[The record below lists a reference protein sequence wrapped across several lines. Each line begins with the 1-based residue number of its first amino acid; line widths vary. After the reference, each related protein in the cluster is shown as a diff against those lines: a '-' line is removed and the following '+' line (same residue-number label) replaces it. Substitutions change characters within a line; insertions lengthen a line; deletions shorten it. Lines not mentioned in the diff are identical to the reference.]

1 MGTLMQSL
9 GDGVPTLAIHPRDLD
24 RGFWP
29 KILRLTQELIDT
41 GFEPSTPAALLE
53 VGSVEAAA

>member
-1 MGTLMQSL
+1 
-9 GDGVPTLAIHPRDLD
+9 VE

-29 KILRLTQELIDT
+29 KILRLTEELLET

-53 VGSVEAAA
+53 ARDVEIDI